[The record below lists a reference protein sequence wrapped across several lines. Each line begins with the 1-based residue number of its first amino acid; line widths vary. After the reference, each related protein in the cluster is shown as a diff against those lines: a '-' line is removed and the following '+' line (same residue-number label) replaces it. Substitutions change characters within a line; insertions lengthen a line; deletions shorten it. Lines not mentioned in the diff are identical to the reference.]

1 MKTIYTPIL
10 SILAITFSLG
20 AISENFVISDS
31 DFDRIVSEINNL
43 DSDQLQERRVV
54 LMSEAQ
60 NLEDE
65 KNGDVPPSP
74 TRATAIGQRLAE
86 IAAELS
92 LLEQVLAAGAGAI
105 VLDNVFGDENKDSVA
120 PVITLNGDNPAT
132 VELG

>member
-1 MKTIYTPIL
+1 MNGHWKVY
-10 SILAITFSLG
+10 
-20 AISENFVISDS
+20 
-31 DFDRIVSEINNL
+31 DFSEINNL

-132 VELG
+132 VELGGSYTDAGATANDARDGSVQVTS

>member
-65 KNGDVPPSP
+65 KMEMFLLL
-74 TRATAIGQRLAE
+74 QQERL
-86 IAAELS
+86 
-92 LLEQVLAAGAGAI
+92 
-105 VLDNVFGDENKDSVA
+105 
-120 PVITLNGDNPAT
+120 
-132 VELG
+132 